1 MAIFPD
7 NKSNNELSYLLGI
20 LLLIAGKKIKPIM
33 VQSTQNLALER
44 NVYGS
49 LRHRGDHGKTLAKN
63 RNIHGKIA
71 QKDHLR
77 VFSVKCLL
85 SVGLI

>member
-1 MAIFPD
+1 
-7 NKSNNELSYLLGI
+7 
-20 LLLIAGKKIKPIM
+20 M
-33 VQSTQNLALER
+33 VQSTQNVALER
-44 NVYGS
+44 NVYGG

-77 VFSVKCLL
+77 VFFCEVQTKLPTCFGAQNQSFVN
-85 SVGLI
+85 